1 METLKKTTQ
10 EFSMEMNG
18 KSCQEIIKRLQN
30 EAYQFLKKKLVL
42 NGIAILP
49 KEIEVYYYKEGEFED
64 KSVHQNELQT
74 NKNKNHFYVHRWGK
88 TQSDKYKGEN
98 RAGLDFVVSDGAN
111 TYYSYLIRSAVIND
125 GKPVVGPNNVL
136 KQILNVCNLSFDDL
150 EKVDVELIPKNISDV
165 VLFSER
171 INLGKNVGDFRE
183 CKLRAVLCDD
193 FFKENKYPA
202 KEKMVIDFLQD
213 KDKDQAVYFAKE
225 KLGYVPSKIKNK

>member
-1 METLKKTTQ
+1 METLKETTQ

-18 KSCQEIIKRLQN
+18 KSCQDIIKKLQN

-74 NKNKNHFYVHRWGK
+74 NKNK
-88 TQSDKYKGEN
+88 
-98 RAGLDFVVSDGAN
+98 
-111 TYYSYLIRSAVIND
+111 
-125 GKPVVGPNNVL
+125 
-136 KQILNVCNLSFDDL
+136 
-150 EKVDVELIPKNISDV
+150 
-165 VLFSER
+165 
-171 INLGKNVGDFRE
+171 
-183 CKLRAVLCDD
+183 
-193 FFKENKYPA
+193 YPA

-213 KDKDQAVYFAKE
+213 KDKNQAVYFAKE